1 MEVMIREF
9 DSDDCFWGGQGECQ
23 TTCFLLCL
31 EMPGNARISAEQLYL
46 STRSQQK
53 ALLWMDIAG
62 ARELCNDSQCTSLIK
77 LKGTPEFTHGFLK
90 GRRGT
95 FGSFRVQM

>member
-1 MEVMIREF
+1 
-9 DSDDCFWGGQGECQ
+9 
-23 TTCFLLCL
+23 
-31 EMPGNARISAEQLYL
+31 
-46 STRSQQK
+46 
-53 ALLWMDIAG
+53 MDIAG